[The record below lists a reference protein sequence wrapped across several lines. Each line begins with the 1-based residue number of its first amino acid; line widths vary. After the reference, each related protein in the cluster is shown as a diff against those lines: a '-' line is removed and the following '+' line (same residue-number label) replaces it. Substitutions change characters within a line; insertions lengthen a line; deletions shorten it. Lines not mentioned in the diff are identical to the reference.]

1 MHRNLRCA
9 GALFALL
16 MASVLVGCG
25 GVYMNG
31 PIGSDAGPQGAQE
44 DDGGKLGLGSFSTE
58 GGDSDPTPEGGGALP
73 MTDSGSA
80 FEASVP
86 EAGGGS
92 PDAGGSVE
100 AASPEAGA
108 AEDSSTPAAA
118 CPMTTAYALEA
129 AQAIAGG
136 APVVCNSQTLVCPG
150 GSCCYV
156 QQSPFPVCVTQ

>member
-1 MHRNLRCA
+1 
-9 GALFALL
+9 
-16 MASVLVGCG
+16 MAFVLAGCG

-31 PIGSDAGPQGAQE
+31 PIGSDAGPQGVQE
-44 DDGGKLGLGSFSTE
+44 DDGGKLGVGSFSAE
-58 GGDSDPTPEGGGALP
+58 GGDSDTTPEGGVALP
-73 MTDSGSA
+73 TTDGGVA
-80 FEASVP
+80 FEASLP
-86 EAGGGS
+86 ESSGG
-92 PDAGGSVE
+92 DAD
-100 AASPEAGA
+100 AASPEAGS

-156 QQSPFPVCVTQ
+156 QQSPFPVCVAQ